1 MARKNATLRALI
13 EGVLYDLMP
22 KGSVYNI
29 WVDDTTTLAAKL
41 AEVITSLN
49 GKVTPDQMDTAIAD
63 ALADFD
69 CGVSPEQVA
78 EAIESAI
85 LENGTIKRSLLPDGY
100 PYNAMKEIFSVTD
113 GAVTD
118 DGYPVTQPL
127 GLVAG
132 DTYEVN
138 WNGTLYSCV
147 AEGVDMDGLVF
158 AVLGDTAI
166 LGGGEPTGKYPFVM
180 IEMPEGMAEG
190 EIYAAVMPLDGSE
203 TVTFSV
209 FGGGNIPIDKKW
221 LPEGYPYIIEGG
233 TTVLEETTLV
243 EENGAFLLPVT
254 LNKNATYKV
263 TWNGTPY
270 IVSPMEFAN
279 GLGTGVGWGDLSV
292 MGGDATGEPFLIACI
307 DSVGWTVFANDD
319 STTPTVE
326 IVTEKSYVPMSE
338 KYLSTGGL
346 RLVNGKAQGSMRSAN
361 AKPEDETYNMGRNT
375 LAIGANAQGDGINAI
390 ALGEGAT
397 ASGWNSVAIGTKVTS
412 GNDRSIVIGCESNSP
427 GASNIVIGRGCTSGP
442 YKEGL
447 NIFGRYNDP
456 SSMGLFTVGNGT
468 SDSERSN
475 AFKVDGNGNGWF
487 QSGLKVGARSVLLF
501 GDTAPNPNAL
511 TFTGAVEGTYDGS
524 EELTINI
531 PSTDEV
537 VQAVLDSIGESKV
550 LGTVDENNVI
560 TVTSSLGDGTYIL
573 KYENADGTTTEIG
586 QIVIG
591 SGGSSYVN
599 LADTASSDWLTNK
612 RINSSKN
619 IVDVTESQRGD
630 DTVVV
635 TNFID
640 IVGVQKLHI
649 KGLDVLSALSSGQNY
664 GRFYVY
670 DSNKTL
676 LVASAQPST
685 TSYVTVADYDSSVWI
700 IDCEAYLGE
709 WGYADERYV
718 RLGGILT
725 GSAADVVITADDN
738 IQ

>member
-49 GKVTPDQMDTAIAD
+49 GKVTPQQMETAIEE
-63 ALADFD
+63 ALSGF
-69 CGVSPEQVA
+69 
-78 EAIESAI
+78 
-85 LENGTIKRSLLPDGY
+85 
-100 PYNAMKEIFSVTD
+100 
-113 GAVTD
+113 
-118 DGYPVTQPL
+118 
-127 GLVAG
+127 
-132 DTYEVN
+132 
-138 WNGTLYSCV
+138 
-147 AEGVDMDGLVF
+147 
-158 AVLGDTAI
+158 
-166 LGGGEPTGKYPFVM
+166 EP
-180 IEMPEGMAEG
+180 
-190 EIYAAVMPLDGSE
+190 
-203 TVTFSV
+203 
-209 FGGGNIPIDKKW
+209 GN
-221 LPEGYPYIIEGG
+221 
-233 TTVLEETTLV
+233 
-243 EENGAFLLPVT
+243 
-254 LNKNATYKV
+254 
-263 TWNGTPY
+263 
-270 IVSPMEFAN
+270 
-279 GLGTGVGWGDLSV
+279 
-292 MGGDATGEPFLIACI
+292 
-307 DSVGWTVFANDD
+307 
-319 STTPTVE
+319 
-326 IVTEKSYVPMSE
+326 
-338 KYLSTGGL
+338 
-346 RLVNGKAQGSMRSAN
+346 KA
-361 AKPEDETYNMGRNT
+361 P
-375 LAIGANAQGDGINAI
+375 
-390 ALGEGAT
+390 
-397 ASGWNSVAIGTKVTS
+397 
-412 GNDRSIVIGCESNSP
+412 
-427 GASNIVIGRGCTSGP
+427 
-442 YKEGL
+442 
-447 NIFGRYNDP
+447 
-456 SSMGLFTVGNGT
+456 
-468 SDSERSN
+468 
-475 AFKVDGNGNGWF
+475 
-487 QSGLKVGARSVLLF
+487 
-501 GDTAPNPNAL
+501 L

-524 EELTINI
+524 EELIINI

-537 VQAVLDSIGESKV
+537 VHAVLDSLGGAVV

-640 IVGVQKLHI
+640 IVGVKKLHI

-670 DSNKTL
+670 DSNKTV